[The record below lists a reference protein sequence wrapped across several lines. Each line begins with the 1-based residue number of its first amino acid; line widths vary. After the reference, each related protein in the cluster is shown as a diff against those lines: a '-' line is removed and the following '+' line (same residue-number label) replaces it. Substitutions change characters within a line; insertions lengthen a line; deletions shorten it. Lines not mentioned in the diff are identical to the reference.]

1 MANLWRV
8 LAIAWLGGLA
18 SPALMDEPATV
29 ADIQSTPIVA
39 ESSTD
44 ASAVS
49 DEAVQ
54 LDAERAVAPA
64 VPGQTAGD

>member
-29 ADIQSTPIVA
+29 ADIQSAPMVA
-39 ESSTD
+39 ESPAD

-54 LDAERAVAPA
+54 IDTETATPAAPTQIDS
-64 VPGQTAGD
+64 G